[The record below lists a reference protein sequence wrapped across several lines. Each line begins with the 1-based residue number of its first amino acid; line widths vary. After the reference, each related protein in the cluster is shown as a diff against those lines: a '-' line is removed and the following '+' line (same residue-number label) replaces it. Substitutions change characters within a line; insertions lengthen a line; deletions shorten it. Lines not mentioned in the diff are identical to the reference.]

1 MTQTRLTPLAA
12 LAFALWTS
20 LTSAGCSSSSG
31 PGSTVTDAGHDQAQ
45 VPDTGSGV
53 CPARPDLPAAAPTC
67 NNVVNSATAVAFTAA
82 TGTAPTPA
90 GGTIRDGLYEST
102 RTEAYGSTTGG
113 GRRITFVIL
122 EGATRMLW
130 AGEVLDAGGATVTSQ
145 FRADTAISVSGTRI
159 NFTTSCVSTTPSPIP
174 AALDFT
180 VSGQNLVLSL
190 ANGST
195 VAATTYTR
203 RGCAP

>member
-1 MTQTRLTPLAA
+1 MTQIEKARLAA
-12 LAFALWTS
+12 LVFTLWAS
-20 LTSAGCSSSSG
+20 VASVGCSKTSE
-31 PGSTVTDAGHDQAQ
+31 PGATANDAGHDQAQ
-45 VPDTGSGV
+45 VLDTGSGA
-53 CPARPDLPAAAPTC
+53 CPARPDLPAAAPSC
-67 NNVVNSATAVAFTAA
+67 NNVVNAATAVPFTAA
-82 TGTAPTPA
+82 TGTAPTPM
-90 GGTIRDGLYEST
+90 GGTIQDGLYEST
-102 RTEAYGSTTGG
+102 RAEAYGSTTGG

-130 AGEVLDAGGATVTSQ
+130 AGEVLDASGTTVTSR

-159 NFTTSCVSTTPSPIP
+159 NFAISCVSTTPSPIP

-190 ANGST
+190 GSA
-195 VAATTYTR
+195 VTTYTR